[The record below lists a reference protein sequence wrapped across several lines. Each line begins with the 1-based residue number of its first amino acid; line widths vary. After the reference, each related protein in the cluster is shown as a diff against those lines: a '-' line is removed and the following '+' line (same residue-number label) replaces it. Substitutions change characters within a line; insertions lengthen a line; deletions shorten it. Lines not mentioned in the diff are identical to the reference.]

1 MFYNYKR
8 FDFRRVGRYKINKRL
23 TLDVPNTLEN
33 RVLRLEDIEAII
45 AELIR
50 LNNTQDPADDIDSLA
65 NRRVKLVG
73 ELVQR
78 QFRIGLL
85 RMERN
90 TKDRMSMSE
99 IETVGPGQ
107 LINARP
113 IVAAVREFFAS
124 SQLSQFMDQI
134 NPLSELAHKRRLSSM
149 GPGGLSRER
158 AGFEVRDAHATHYGR
173 ICTVETPEGSNIG
186 LVLNL
191 ASYAR
196 INDYGF
202 VETPYKKVVS
212 SVTAKDAIGKTTRI
226 NLLNEKDKVI
236 VKAGT

>member
-1 MFYNYKR
+1 MIENMFYNFKR
-8 FDFRRVGRYKINKRL
+8 FDFGRVGRYKINKRL
-23 TLDVPNTLEN
+23 NLDVANIAEN
-33 RVLRLEDIEAII
+33 RVMRIEDLLAIVSEI
-45 AELIR
+45 IR
-50 LNNTQDPADDIDSLA
+50 LNVTQDPADEIDSLA

-90 TKDRMSMSE
+90 AKDRMSMSE
-99 IETVGPGQ
+99 IETVTPAQ

-113 IVAAVREFFAS
+113 VVAAVREFFAS

-173 ICTVETPEGSNIG
+173 ICPVETPEGANIG

-191 ASYAR
+191 ASFSR
-196 INDYGF
+196 INEYGF
-202 VETPYKKVVS
+202 IETPYRRV
-212 SVTAKDAIGKTTRI
+212 I
-226 NLLNEKDKVI
+226 NAVR
-236 VKAGT
+236 GQRHSRPYRRSRPRR